1 MFTIDFVSIWYH
13 IEHILAISY
22 RMNYFI
28 FKNQT
33 VSNQYFPI
41 SFNIPFRC
49 TWKQKMLVCK
59 WLILYN
65 VCTVIFVPKAHNH
78 KFNPISIHYWLQSIN
93 KINLLLDA
101 KHDEK
106 ELAFEGENEE
116 RIYSCCII
124 IENTLRIR
132 YIGFLKLLQAG
143 IWFYL
148 LRRWGSKTK

>member
-1 MFTIDFVSIWYH
+1 MFAIDLLSIADYIKH
-13 IEHILAISY
+13 RLSMDLFHFLKSKCAEP
-22 RMNYFI
+22 I
-28 FKNQT
+28 F
-33 VSNQYFPI
+33 SNFLQHTF
-41 SFNIPFRC
+41 SLHL
-49 TWKQKMLVCK
+49 KAKMLVCK

-106 ELAFEGENEE
+106 ELAFEGEKRGEN
-116 RIYSCCII
+116 IYSCCII

-148 LRRWGSKTK
+148 LRQWGSKTK

>member
-1 MFTIDFVSIWYH
+1 M
-13 IEHILAISY
+13 
-22 RMNYFI
+22 RMKIVFPALKYQYMSKIYSPIYFH
-28 FKNQT
+28 
-33 VSNQYFPI
+33 
-41 SFNIPFRC
+41 
-49 TWKQKMLVCK
+49 MLFIVVAPELKKWVCK

-78 KFNPISIHYWLQSIN
+78 KFNRISIHYWLQSIN

-106 ELAFEGENEE
+106 SLVLRERNEE

-148 LRRWGSKTK
+148 LRQWGSKTK